1 MSQPGCATVATSS
14 SSRSVPAIPEPKRS
28 SFRRQKGSSLR
39 QVVYRH
45 TVVPPVL
52 RISGRQSRPEIVGPP
67 AIVGP
72 TPREKEIEFP

>member
-14 SSRSVPAIPEPKRS
+14 SSRSVPANPEPKRS
-28 SFRRQKGSSLR
+28 SFRRQRGSSLR

-45 TVVPPVL
+45 TLVPLVL
-52 RISGRQSRPEIVGPP
+52 RFRPEIVGPP

-72 TPREKEIEFP
+72 TPMEKEF